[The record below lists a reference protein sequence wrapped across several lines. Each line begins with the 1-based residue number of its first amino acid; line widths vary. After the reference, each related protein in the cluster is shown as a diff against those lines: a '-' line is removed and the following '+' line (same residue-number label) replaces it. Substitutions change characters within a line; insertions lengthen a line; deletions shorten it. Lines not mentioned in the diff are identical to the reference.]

1 MRAQRP
7 NQIRHSQRTGF
18 TLIELLVV
26 IAIIAILVSLLLPA
40 VQQARAAARRMQC
53 RNNLK
58 QISLAA
64 HSFHD
69 VYSAFPPARLIL
81 DLPRSQNDDATRYA
95 MDEASWLVRLLP
107 FIEQSAL
114 HSLWDEYE
122 PYGLNPAEARNQAVS
137 VFLCPDRHDIS
148 NAVAPDSIIKITA
161 PCGCPAGVQFAPGG
175 AVSDYVANHGDLTP
189 GAVNLP
195 TDFYWGGNGTGV
207 IISSR
212 PAGTESEKRRDWQDK
227 IRFADISDG
236 SSNTLLIG
244 ESHVPR
250 DEDLKT
256 PFNGPAYYG
265 RHLTNYARIGGPGIP
280 LAHSRRDQR
289 ASLYSFGSPHDG
301 IVQFALADGSVRAVS
316 TSIGTRLLGRLTN
329 RKDGETIGE
338 F

>member
-1 MRAQRP
+1 MRSTFIYENRDP
-7 NQIRHSQRTGF
+7 RRSGF

-81 DLPRSQNDDATRYA
+81 DLPRSQNNEATRYA
-95 MDEASWLVRLLP
+95 MDEATWLVRLLP
-107 FIEQSAL
+107 FVEQSSL
-114 HSLWDEYE
+114 HNQWDEYE
-122 PYGLNPAEARNQAVS
+122 PYGLIPATARNQAVS

-148 NAVAPDSIIKITA
+148 NAVAPDSVIEITA
-161 PCGCPAGVQFAPGG
+161 PCGCPAGVQFSPGG
-175 AVSDYVANHGDLTP
+175 AISDYVANHGDLTP

-212 PAGTESEKRRDWQDK
+212 PAGTETRKIRDWKDK
-227 IRFADISDG
+227 IRFADITDG
-236 SSNTLLIG
+236 GSNTLLIG
-244 ESHVPR
+244 EPHVPL
-250 DEDLKT
+250 DQDLQT

-265 RHLTNYARIGGPGIP
+265 RHLTNYSRIGGPGIP
-280 LAHSRRDQR
+280 LAHSRSDQR
-289 ASLYSFGSPHDG
+289 AGLYSFGSPHAG
-301 IVQFALADGSVRAVS
+301 IVQFALADGSVRSVS